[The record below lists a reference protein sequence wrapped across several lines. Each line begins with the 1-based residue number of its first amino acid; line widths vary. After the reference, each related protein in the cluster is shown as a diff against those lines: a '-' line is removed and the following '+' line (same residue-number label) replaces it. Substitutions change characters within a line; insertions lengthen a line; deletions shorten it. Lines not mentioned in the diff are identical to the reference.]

1 MQYRQFGKDKFNVS
15 VLGFGAMRLPILNN
29 DMKQIDQPLATAM
42 IRRGIDCGINYV
54 DTAYP
59 YHGGTSEALVG
70 QALKGGYRQKVRLA
84 DKMPTWLVNSRD
96 DMDRLLAEQLA
107 RLDDKR
113 IDYYL
118 LHSLNRGVWNKM
130 KELGVLRWAKKQTAK
145 GTIGSLGFS
154 FHGPCSDFI
163 KICDDHDWDFC
174 QIQYNY
180 MDTTTQAGLKGLK
193 HAASRGIS
201 VIVME
206 PLKGGRLAQSPE
218 QVKAILDAGD
228 GGSPVSWA
236 LRWVWND
243 PKIPL
248 LLSGMST
255 MEQVEENLK
264 LADQARAGS
273 FSAEELKTID
283 RVRSLYNRMV
293 DINCTNCKYCL
304 PCPAGVNIPRN
315 FELYNDGYRYGN
327 FGNPSFFYWNWFKP
341 SERAENC
348 VNCGVCEK
356 KCPQEIQIRAELKK
370 VREVL
375 AKK

>member
-42 IRRGIDCGINYV
+42 IRRGIDGGINYV

-70 QALKGGYRQKVRLA
+70 QALKGGYREKVRLA

-130 KELGVLRWAKKQTAK
+130 KELGVLRWAKKQMSK

-154 FHGPCSDFI
+154 FHGPASDFI

-206 PLKGGRLAQSPE
+206 PLKGGRLALPPE
-218 QVKAILDAGD
+218 QVKAILENGK

-243 PKIPL
+243 SKVPL

-264 LADQARAGS
+264 LADQAQAGS

-315 FELYNDGYRYGN
+315 FKLYNDGYRYGN
-327 FGNPSFFYWNWFKP
+327 FGNPAFFYW
-341 SERAENC
+341 
-348 VNCGVCEK
+348 
-356 KCPQEIQIRAELKK
+356 
-370 VREVL
+370 
-375 AKK
+375 

>member
-29 DMKQIDQPLATAM
+29 DMKQIDQKLATAM
-42 IRRGIDCGINYV
+42 IRRGIDGGINYV

-70 QALKGGYRQKVRLA
+70 QALKGGYREKVRLA

-130 KELGVLRWAKKQTAK
+130 KELGVLRWAKKQMSK

-154 FHGPCSDFI
+154 FHGPASDFI

-180 MDTTTQAGLKGLK
+180 MDTATQAGLKGLK

-206 PLKGGRLAQSPE
+206 PLKGGRLALPPE
-218 QVKAILDAGD
+218 QVKAILENGK

-264 LADQARAGS
+264 IAYQAQAGS

-304 PCPAGVNIPRN
+304 PCPSGVNIPRN

-327 FGNPSFFYWNWFKP
+327 FGNPAFFYWNWFKP

-348 VNCGVCEK
+348 INCGICENR
-356 KCPQEIQIRAELKK
+356 CPQAISIRAELKK
-370 VREVL
+370 VREAL

>member
-29 DMKQIDQPLATAM
+29 DMKQIDQKLATAM
-42 IRRGIDCGINYV
+42 IRRGIDGGINYV

-70 QALKGGYRQKVRLA
+70 QALKGGYREKVRLA

-107 RLDDKR
+107 RLDGKR

-130 KELGVLRWAKKQTAK
+130 KELGVLRWAKKQMSK

-154 FHGPCSDFI
+154 FHGPASDFI

-180 MDTTTQAGLKGLK
+180 MDTATQAGLKGLK

-206 PLKGGRLAQSPE
+206 PLKGGRLALPPE
-218 QVKAILDAGD
+218 QVKAILENGK

-264 LADQARAGS
+264 IAYQAQAGS

-304 PCPAGVNIPRN
+304 PCPSGVNIPRN

-327 FGNPSFFYWNWFKP
+327 FGNPAFFYWNWFKP

-348 VNCGVCEK
+348 INCGICENR
-356 KCPQEIQIRAELKK
+356 CPQAISIRAELKK
-370 VREVL
+370 VREAL